1 MARLAAQYAREA
13 VTASGAIM
21 SLIDKVLGRMP
32 AADMGPLYTAV
43 VAEARRPDWYR
54 GGGVP
59 DTLDGRFDMISLV
72 LSLVL
77 LRLESE
83 DVRGRLPSARLTEK
97 FVSDM
102 DGQLRETGF
111 GDLVVGKQ
119 VGFAMGA
126 LGGRLGAYRAGAD
139 DAALVR
145 NLWRGEAPS
154 DGALA
159 VTRGLVDSLRA
170 RLGAA
175 SFEDL
180 IKGKMS

>member
-1 MARLAAQYAREA
+1 
-13 VTASGAIM
+13 M
-21 SLIDKVLGRMP
+21 SFIDKILGRTP
-32 AADMGPLYTAV
+32 AADMLPLYTAV
-43 VAEARRPDWYR
+43 VAEARRPEWYR

-126 LGGRLGAYRAGAD
+126 LGGRLGAYRDGIDDGA
-139 DAALVR
+139 LMR
-145 NLWRGEAPS
+145 NLWRGETPPAE
-154 DGALA
+154 ALA
-159 VTRGLVDSLRA
+159 VTRGLVESLQA

-175 SFEDL
+175 SFENL
-180 IKGKMS
+180 IAGQMV

>member
-1 MARLAAQYAREA
+1 
-13 VTASGAIM
+13 M
-21 SLIDKVLGRMP
+21 SLIDRVLGRTP

-43 VAEARRPDWYR
+43 VAEARKPIWYR
-54 GGGVP
+54 DGGVP

-77 LRLESE
+77 LRLERE

-126 LGGRLGAYRAGAD
+126 LGGRLGAYREGAD

-145 NLWRGEAPS
+145 NLWRGEEPS
-154 DGALA
+154 VAGLA
-159 VTRGLVDSLRA
+159 VTRELVDSLNA
-170 RLGAA
+170 KLAVS

-180 IKGKMS
+180 IAGKI

>member
-1 MARLAAQYAREA
+1 MARLAVQYAREG
-13 VTASGAIM
+13 VTASGAVM
-21 SLIDKVLGRMP
+21 SLIDRVLGRTP
-32 AADMGPLYTAV
+32 ATDMRPLYTAIV
-43 VAEARRPDWYR
+43 SEARLPTWYR
-54 GGGVP
+54 DGGVP

-77 LRLESE
+77 LRLEGE

-126 LGGRLGAYRAGAD
+126 LGGRLGAYRNGAD

-154 DGALA
+154 ATALA
-159 VTRGLVDSLRA
+159 VTRGLVDSLQA
-170 RLGAA
+170 RLADK

-180 IKGKMS
+180 LAGHIA

>member
-1 MARLAAQYAREA
+1 
-13 VTASGAIM
+13 M
-21 SLIDKVLGRMP
+21 SFIDTILGRTP

-54 GGGVP
+54 SGGVP

-126 LGGRLGAYRAGAD
+126 LGGRLGAYRSGID
-139 DAALVR
+139 DGALVR
-145 NLWRGEAPS
+145 NLWRGEAP
-154 DGALA
+154 GAEALA
-159 VTRGLVDSLRA
+159 VTRGLVEALQA
-170 RLGAA
+170 RLGAT
-175 SFEDL
+175 SFGDL
-180 IKGKMS
+180 IAGKIA

>member
-1 MARLAAQYAREA
+1 
-13 VTASGAIM
+13 M
-21 SLIDKVLGRMP
+21 SLIDRVLGRTP
-32 AADMGPLYTAV
+32 AADMLPLYTAI
-43 VAEARRPDWYR
+43 VAEARQPGWYR
-54 GGGVP
+54 DGGVP

-77 LRLESE
+77 LRLERE
-83 DVRGRLPSARLTEK
+83 DRRGRLPSARLTEQ

-126 LGGRLGAYRAGAD
+126 LGGRLGAYRGGAD

-145 NLWRGEAPS
+145 NLWRGETPAPH
-154 DGALA
+154 ALA
-159 VTRGLVDSLRA
+159 VVRGLVDALKE
-170 RLGAA
+170 RLERGT
-175 SFEDL
+175 FEEL
-180 IKGKMS
+180 MAGNLG

>member
-1 MARLAAQYAREA
+1 
-13 VTASGAIM
+13 M
-21 SLIDKVLGRMP
+21 SLIDRVMGRAP

-43 VAEARRPDWYR
+43 VAEARRPEWYR
-54 GGGVP
+54 HGGVP

-83 DVRGRLPSARLTEK
+83 GLRGRLPSARLTEK

-126 LGGRLGAYRAGAD
+126 LGGRLGAYRAGVD
-139 DAALVR
+139 DGALVR
-145 NLWRGEAPS
+145 NLWRGETP
-154 DGALA
+154 DPEALA
-159 VTRGLVDSLRA
+159 VVRDQVDSLKG
-170 RLGAA
+170 RLAA
-175 SFEDL
+175 SSFEQL
-180 IKGKMS
+180 IAGNLG

>member
-1 MARLAAQYAREA
+1 
-13 VTASGAIM
+13 M
-21 SLIDKVLGRMP
+21 SLIDKVLGRAP

-43 VAEARRPDWYR
+43 VAEARKPVWYQ

-97 FVSDM
+97 FVIDM

-126 LGGRLGAYRAGAD
+126 LGGRLGAYRGGID
-139 DAALVR
+139 DGALVR
-145 NLWRGEAPS
+145 NLWRGEAPAPQ
-154 DGALA
+154 ALA
-159 VTRGLVDSLRA
+159 ATRERVASLQA

-180 IKGKMS
+180 IAGKVL

>member
-1 MARLAAQYAREA
+1 
-13 VTASGAIM
+13 M
-21 SLIDKVLGRMP
+21 SLIDRVLGRAP

-43 VAEARRPDWYR
+43 VAEARRPEWYR
-54 GGGVP
+54 NGGVP

-154 DGALA
+154 AEALT
-159 VTRGLVDSLRA
+159 VTRRLVESLQA
-170 RLGAA
+170 RLAA
-175 SFEDL
+175 SLFEDL
-180 IKGKMS
+180 IAGKVL

>member
-1 MARLAAQYAREA
+1 
-13 VTASGAIM
+13 M
-21 SLIDKVLGRMP
+21 SLIDRVLGRTP

-43 VAEARRPDWYR
+43 VAEARQAVWYQ

-77 LRLESE
+77 LRLEHE

-126 LGGRLGAYRAGAD
+126 LGGRLGAYRAGLDAGAYD
-139 DAALVR
+139 DALVR

-154 DGALA
+154 AEALA
-159 VTRGLVDSLRA
+159 VTRGLVGALQA
-170 RLGAA
+170 RLAAA

-180 IKGKMS
+180 IAGKVL

>member
-1 MARLAAQYAREA
+1 MARLAVQYAREG
-13 VTASGAIM
+13 VTASGAVM
-21 SLIDKVLGRMP
+21 SLIDRVLGRTP
-32 AADMGPLYTAV
+32 ATDMGPLYMAI
-43 VAEARRPDWYR
+43 VAEARLPAWYR
-54 GGGVP
+54 DGGVP

-77 LRLESE
+77 LRLERD
-83 DVRGRLPSARLTEK
+83 DVRGRLPSARLTER

-126 LGGRLGAYRAGAD
+126 LGGRLGAYRGGVE

-145 NLWRGEAPS
+145 NLWRGEAPPAA
-154 DGALA
+154 ALA
-159 VTRGLVDSLRA
+159 VTRGRVDSLRD
-170 RLGAA
+170 RLAEK

-180 IKGKMS
+180 MAGNIA